1 MDLIHANLRVTDV
14 ERSIE
19 FYTEQL
25 GFEHTWGF
33 EADGTVH
40 RYVAA
45 DNGVELQ
52 LSAPVEGTGEEVEHG
67 EGFQHVAVGVDDVDA
82 VFGSI
87 DHHGVVEAPGDQP
100 AAGARTAF
108 VRDPD
113 GYVVELVE
121 PLDD

>member
-1 MDLIHANLRVTDV
+1 MELIHVNLTVSDV
-14 ERSIE
+14 ERSID

-25 GFEHTWGF
+25 GFEETWGF

-52 LSAPVEGTGEEVEHG
+52 LSESADGPDEVDHDG
-67 EGFQHVAVGVDDVDA
+67 GFRHLAVKVDDVDA
-82 VFGSI
+82 AFEEI
-87 DHHGVVEAPGDQP
+87 DHHGVVKEPGDQP

-108 VRDPD
+108 VLDPD
-113 GYVVELVE
+113 GYEVELVE
-121 PLDD
+121 VLED